1 MYYYT
6 LSCPHSAILATVI
19 MSEEQNSRLLRKI
32 SRLFL
37 RIRKWFL
44 NRPETVSSMN
54 NIITQWTHFYSIFF
68 SSNERIIFSQSMNE
82 LATSKNVKIKKKI
95 LFAKIWFWFNL
106 RCKMQKDTYCSLHA
120 GANFE
125 GICSKNAFRAWILLS
140 YKIIKITGKSCKISS
155 CFTKKYKNFKIESS
169 CR

>member
-1 MYYYT
+1 MYYYYT

-54 NIITQWTHFYSIFF
+54 NIIPYTYYRTTWNHLRFRCFF
-68 SSNERIIFSQSMNE
+68 SSNKRIIFFSNPWMSLPSANM
-82 LATSKNVKIKKKI
+82 LRFIKKNF
-95 LFAKIWFWFNL
+95 FAKNMVLIQFT
-106 RCKMQKDTYCSLHA
+106 MQ
-120 GANFE
+120 
-125 GICSKNAFRAWILLS
+125 NARRYILLCW
-140 YKIIKITGKSCKISS
+140 CKFWRHLLKK
-155 CFTKKYKNFKIESS
+155 CF
-169 CR
+169 

>member
-95 LFAKIWFWFNL
+95 FFCKNMVLIQFTMQNAK
-106 RCKMQKDTYCSLHA
+106 RY
-120 GANFE
+120 
-125 GICSKNAFRAWILLS
+125 ILLLACW
-140 YKIIKITGKSCKISS
+140 CKFWRHLLKK
-155 CFTKKYKNFKIESS
+155 CF
-169 CR
+169 

>member
-68 SSNERIIFSQSMNE
+68 RQMNESFFPNPWMSLPREGGTRFFLVKLRNFPLSSNQIRIFCVFMG
-82 LATSKNVKIKKKI
+82 KKPKTICTFFRI
-95 LFAKIWFWFNL
+95 LEQCA
-106 RCKMQKDTYCSLHA
+106 
-120 GANFE
+120 
-125 GICSKNAFRAWILLS
+125 
-140 YKIIKITGKSCKISS
+140 
-155 CFTKKYKNFKIESS
+155 
-169 CR
+169 

>member
-68 SSNERIIFSQSMNE
+68 RQMNVSFFPNPWMSLP
-82 LATSKNVKIKKKI
+82 LAKMLRLKKKFFLQKYGFDSIYDAKCKKIHIAPCMLVQI
-95 LFAKIWFWFNL
+95 LKAFAQ
-106 RCKMQKDTYCSLHA
+106 KM
-120 GANFE
+120 
-125 GICSKNAFRAWILLS
+125 LLGHEFFCH
-140 YKIIKITGKSCKISS
+140 IKS
-155 CFTKKYKNFKIESS
+155 
-169 CR
+169 